1 MASGSTPK
9 RNIPYPLATDNVN
22 VQQDIQGIAEVVDNV
37 LDEFGNTIDQQTE
50 DLTEA
55 IEVTIPALIDD
66 LGLESLISGGLTWG
80 ELKGN
85 NP

>member
-37 LDEFGNTIDQQTE
+37 LDEFGNTIDQQTA

-55 IEVTIPALIDD
+55 IEVTIPALIDE
-66 LGLESLISGGLTWG
+66 LGLDALLTGGLTWG
-80 ELKGN
+80 DLKGN

>member
-9 RNIPYPLATDNVN
+9 RNIPYPLSTDNVN
-22 VQQDIQGIAEVVDNV
+22 VQQDIQAIAEVVDNV
-37 LDEFGNTIDQQTE
+37 LDNFGNEIDQQTQ
-50 DLTEA
+50 DLNTA
-55 IEVTIPALIDD
+55 IDTTIPALIDG
-66 LGLESLISGGLTWG
+66 LGLDSLLSGGLTWG

>member
-37 LDEFGNTIDQQTE
+37 LDEFGTAIDQQTE

-55 IEVTIPALIDD
+55 IEVTIPALIED
-66 LGLESLISGGLTWG
+66 LGLNSLLAGGLTWG